1 MPFCQTIPLLPS
13 VPQQQNVMKYWQE
26 GSASTTMFQTS
37 ASDVMGQHNKIGSIT
52 FGAALIK
59 TRWVLKKENSV
70 KTSVDTL
77 LSGKLG

>member
-52 FGAALIK
+52 FGAALVLEKCIPK
-59 TRWVLKKENSV
+59 TY
-70 KTSVDTL
+70 L
-77 LSGKLG
+77 LLE